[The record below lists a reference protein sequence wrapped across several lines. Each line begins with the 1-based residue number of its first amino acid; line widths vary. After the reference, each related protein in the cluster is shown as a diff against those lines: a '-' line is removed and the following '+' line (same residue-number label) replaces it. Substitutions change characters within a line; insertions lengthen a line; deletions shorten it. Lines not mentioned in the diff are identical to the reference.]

1 MVTKEFPP
9 ISGGLGFYVHNLSK
23 KLLQRGHHVT
33 VITRGTTRTTKKQ
46 NIDGIRVF
54 RVSFFPLYPLHI
66 WIHGIFVNSLLK
78 SLESKLTL
86 VHLHTPLTPPL
97 KTSLPIITTVHTPL
111 KIDTRHY
118 EISDFYSL
126 AIKVQSM
133 AIYPPIESKLFQ
145 ASKKI
150 TTVSSSVA
158 NELAEYGLNPKK
170 IAVIGNGVDEK
181 TFVPIQNDKKKE
193 NYILYTGIFR
203 PRKGLFDLI
212 NCAEHVIKE
221 YPEIKFILT
230 GRGILREKLKK
241 EIQLR
246 GLQKNITFLG
256 YVSRKKL
263 VETYQNATVHVIP
276 SHYEGLPT
284 VLLEAMSCGLPVV
297 ATDIG
302 GNNEVISTG
311 VNGFLVPPK
320 CPEIM
325 ARSILKLLY
334 NPSLREQIGQA
345 ARKTIEEHY
354 TWNQVTDN
362 ILKHYKEILGTKK
375 QNNTQGYNEVI
386 AVAL

>member
-33 VITRGTTRTTKKQ
+33 VITQGTTRTTKEQ
-46 NIDGIRVF
+46 TIDGIRVF

-78 SLESKLTL
+78 SLEPKLSL

-111 KIDTRHY
+111 KIDSRYY
-118 EISDFYSL
+118 EVFDFYSL

-133 AIYPPIESKLFQ
+133 VIYPPIESKLFQ

-150 TTVSSSVA
+150 TAVSSAVA
-158 NELAEYGLNPKK
+158 NELTEYGLNPKK
-170 IAVIGNGVDEK
+170 IAVVGNGVDEK
-181 TFVPIQNDKKKE
+181 KFVPIQNDKKKE
-193 NYILYTGIFR
+193 NYILYTGILR
-203 PRKGLFDLI
+203 ARKGLFDLI
-212 NCAEHVIKE
+212 ECVEHVIKE

-230 GRGILREKLKK
+230 GRGPLRGKLEK
-241 EIQLR
+241 EIKLR
-246 GLQKNITFLG
+246 GLQKHITFLG
-256 YVSRKKL
+256 YINRKTLIK
-263 VETYQNATVHVIP
+263 TYQNATVHVIP

-302 GNNEVISTG
+302 SNNEVISTG

-320 CPEIM
+320 RPKIM
-325 ARSILKLLY
+325 ARNILKLLD
-334 NPSLREQIGQA
+334 NPSLREQIGQV

-354 TWNQVTDN
+354 TWSQVTDN
-362 ILKHYKEILGTKK
+362 ILKQYENI
-375 QNNTQGYNEVI
+375 I
-386 AVAL
+386 